1 MPEELTRW
9 QKPSNV
15 LYQHFGQTNRASE
28 MNRGRTSC
36 LLPRLN
42 SFPPPKRGSC
52 GGMNRWKL
60 ALPERERFGF
70 VYAREPVRHRRG
82 DAILTSRALLP
93 LPLQH
98 LGQRLATEVPP
109 ILVRK
114 LANCEI

>member
-1 MPEELTRW
+1 MPEEVTRW
-9 QKPSNV
+9 QKPSNG

-28 MNRGRTSC
+28 MNWGSN
-36 LLPRLN
+36 LLPTPRLN

-82 DAILTSRALLP
+82 DAIRTSRALLP

-98 LGQRLATEVPP
+98 LGQRSA
-109 ILVRK
+109 
-114 LANCEI
+114 A